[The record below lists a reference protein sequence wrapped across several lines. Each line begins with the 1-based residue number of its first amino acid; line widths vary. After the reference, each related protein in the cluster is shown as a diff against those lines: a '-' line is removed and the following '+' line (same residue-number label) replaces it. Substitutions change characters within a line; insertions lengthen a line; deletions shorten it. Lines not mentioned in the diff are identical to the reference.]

1 MLFWFWDPNGPSKGL
16 TGIRAASAT
25 QAPAVL
31 AAAAPPTESRR
42 RGLTETAVVRWDYNP
57 TSRDYPLV
65 MTNKK
70 LLKMAHL

>member
-1 MLFWFWDPNGPSKGL
+1 MALPGL

-25 QAPAVL
+25 QAPA

-57 TSRDYPLV
+57 TSRDYPSNIITGLD
-65 MTNKK
+65 
-70 LLKMAHL
+70 